1 MYAKEVWTSL
11 KGSFLCMN
19 WKLPPL
25 SKVSNIRT
33 TISITI
39 KKNDYLCRTLGR
51 NMTEGL
57 AVLIIANVANAMKT
71 IKAMTANKG
80 KC

>member
-25 SKVSNIRT
+25 SKVS
-33 TISITI
+33 ISHH
-39 KKNDYLCRTLGR
+39 NQY
-51 NMTEGL
+51 N
-57 AVLIIANVANAMKT
+57 N
-71 IKAMTANKG
+71 
-80 KC
+80 